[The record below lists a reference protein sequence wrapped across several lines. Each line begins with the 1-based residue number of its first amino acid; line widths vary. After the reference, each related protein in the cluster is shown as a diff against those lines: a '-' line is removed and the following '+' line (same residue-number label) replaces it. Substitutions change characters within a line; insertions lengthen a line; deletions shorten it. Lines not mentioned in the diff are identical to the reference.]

1 MQVEKAIDNRA
12 LRGIG
17 VAVKNGTVYLS
28 GRVPTTR
35 QRLAATRA
43 AESVDGVKAIENQV
57 SLDSVPD

>member
-1 MQVEKAIDNRA
+1 

-17 VAVKNGTVYLS
+17 VSVKNGTVYLR

-43 AESVDGVKAIENQV
+43 AESVDGVKSIENEIA
-57 SLDSVPD
+57 LDTVPD